1 MGSVGLERLIEN
13 EEEST
18 VDRIRKSIIAENAFN
33 DIYGIKDVKENL
45 MNALEQ
51 ASFISR
57 QGYTPI
63 MLLIG
68 PSGSGKTE
76 IINSI
81 VRAYKKYSMEN
92 EMFTLNINGAKCF
105 YNENPYNLYRSIL
118 PIDIEK
124 EGLNKLTN
132 HKRPDICYQC
142 EHNLEHIIESKK
154 ISPEKIKLER
164 IFPQSSI
171 VEFGD
176 SFLLPS
182 FINVI
187 MNSNRSILTISADK
201 SRLENINPKVFQLL
215 NNIYD
220 NNFSDPVGNRIP
232 LDSLIIMHSNEAFME
247 LDEEQKRESRP
258 LLERIIQIK
267 VRRNLSY
274 SQEKKLAEDSKIPV
288 KNLVPNFLGYIAK
301 LNVLSRIDSEEL
313 AAAND
318 ETINNILELLDYY
331 DSSNI
336 KELEKKMTQSMSNF
350 LSKLLP
356 DYSSYVSKKD
366 LEENKYIKDAAH
378 TIIYDNFNNYRSG
391 WALGISSR
399 SISSILDFNYVS
411 NKSRDSLL
419 FSDIASYINKNEE
432 KIDGNV
438 YQEIKDYIDSIIT
451 EDVRFEIDYALLSFY
466 FGEHFNDYVNVIS
479 EYVDSIISVKQ
490 SQEFK
495 DTSGYLTEAG
505 RYFDVDG
512 LKNKIIAFKFKKV
525 PLGIV
530 NYKTK
535 FEDLL
540 HFLVSTD
547 GDFIKKENKFKSF
560 IGESKKDIDRNS
572 ELYPY
577 IKNFLITKRGYF
589 DEAVEEAFKIYKE
602 RTLFYDQ

>member
-1 MGSVGLERLIEN
+1 MGSVGLEGLVEK
-13 EEEST
+13 EEST
-18 VDRIRKSIIAENAFN
+18 VDRVRKSIITENAFN

-63 MLLIG
+63 LLLIG

-81 VRAYKKYSMEN
+81 VRAYKKYSMSN
-92 EMFTLNINGAKCF
+92 EMFTLNINGTKCH

-118 PIDIEK
+118 PIDLEK
-124 EGLNKLTN
+124 DGSDNVTN

-142 EHNLEHIIESKK
+142 ERNLESIIENGK
-154 ISPEKIKLER
+154 ISPEKIKLDR
-164 IFPQSSI
+164 VFPQSSI

-182 FINVI
+182 FMGVI
-187 MNSNRSILTISADK
+187 VNSNRSILTISADK
-201 SRLENINPKVFQLL
+201 SRLEGINPKVFQLL

-220 NNFSDPVGNRIP
+220 NNFSDPMGNRIP
-232 LDSLIIMHSNEAFME
+232 LDSLIIMHSNETFME

-258 LLERIIQIK
+258 LLERIIK
-267 VRRNLSY
+267 VNVRRNLSY
-274 SQEKKLAEDSKIPV
+274 SQEIKLAEESKIPV
-288 KNLVPNFLGYIAK
+288 KNMVPHFLDYLAK
-301 LNVLSRIDSEEL
+301 LNVLSRIDSEEIISGD
-313 AAAND
+313 N
-318 ETINNILELLDYY
+318 ERIENILELLDYY
-331 DSSNI
+331 DSSNL
-336 KELEKKMTQSMSNF
+336 KEFEKKMTQSMSNF

-366 LEENKYIKDAAH
+366 LEENRYIKDAAH
-378 TIIYDNFNNYRSG
+378 GIIYNSNEYKSG
-391 WALGISSR
+391 WTSGISSR
-399 SISSILDFNYVS
+399 SISSILDFNYAS

-419 FSDIASYINKNEE
+419 FSDIASYIYKNEE
-432 KIDGNV
+432 KIDEQA
-438 YQEIKDYIDSIIT
+438 YHKIKGYIDSIIT
-451 EDVRFEIDYALLSFY
+451 NDVDFEIDYALLSFY
-466 FGEHFNDYVNVIS
+466 FGEHFNDYANAIS
-479 EYVDSIISVKQ
+479 EYVDSMISAKQ

-495 DTSGYLTEAG
+495 DTEGYLTEAG

-512 LKNKIIAFKFKKV
+512 LKNQISAFKFKKV

-540 HFLVSTD
+540 HFLVST
-547 GDFIKKENKFKSF
+547 GKDFIKTENKFKNF
-560 IGESKKDIDRNS
+560 IGESGKDIDRNS

-577 IKNFLITKRGYF
+577 IKNFLTVKRGYF
-589 DEAVEEAFKIYKE
+589 DEAVEEALKIYKE
-602 RTLFYDQ
+602 GTLFYDQ

>member
-1 MGSVGLERLIEN
+1 MGSIGLERLVEK
-13 EEEST
+13 EEST
-18 VDRIRKSIIAENAFN
+18 VDRVRKSIIDEEAFN

-63 MLLIG
+63 LLLIG

-81 VRAYKKYSMEN
+81 VRAYKRYSMSK
-92 EMFTLNINGAKCF
+92 EMFTLNINGTKCH
-105 YNENPYNLYRSIL
+105 YNENPYNIYRSIL
-118 PIDIEK
+118 SVDLK
-124 EGLNKLTN
+124 EDNSDNLTN
-132 HKRPDICYQC
+132 HKRPDVCYQC
-142 EHNLEHIIESKK
+142 ERNLEKIIEEDGK
-154 ISPEKIKLER
+154 INPEKIKLDR

-182 FINVI
+182 FMGVVV
-187 MNSNRSILTISADK
+187 NSNRSILTISADK
-201 SRLENINPKVFQLL
+201 SRLEDINPKVFQLL

-220 NNFSDPVGNRIP
+220 NNFSDLMGNRIP
-232 LDSLIIMHSNEAFME
+232 LDSLIIMHSNETFME

-258 LLERIIQIK
+258 LLERIIRVN

-274 SQEKKLAEDSKIPV
+274 SEEIKLAEESKIPV
-288 KNLVPNFLGYIAK
+288 KNLVPHFLEYIAK
-301 LNVLSRIDSEEL
+301 LNVLSRIDSEEIVSSD
-313 AAAND
+313 NERID
-318 ETINNILELLDYY
+318 NILELLDYY

-336 KELEKKMTQSMSNF
+336 KEFEKKITQSMSNF

-366 LEENKYIKDAAH
+366 IEENRYIKDAARS
-378 TIIYDNFNNYRSG
+378 IIYEYNEYKSG
-391 WALGISSR
+391 WTSGISSR
-399 SISSILDFNYVS
+399 SISSILDFNYTS
-411 NKSRDSLL
+411 NKPRDSLL
-419 FSDIASYINKNEE
+419 FSDIINYINKNEE
-432 KIDGNV
+432 KIDEKAYSN
-438 YQEIKDYIDSIIT
+438 IKDYIDSIIT
-451 EDVRFEIDYALLSFY
+451 NDVRFEIDYALLSFY
-466 FGEHFNDYVNVIS
+466 FGQHFNDYINVIS
-479 EYVDSIISVKQ
+479 EYMDSMISVKQ

-495 DTSGYLTEAG
+495 DTDGYLTEAS

-512 LKNKIIAFKFKKV
+512 LKNEVSAFKSQKM

-540 HFLVSTD
+540 HFLEST
-547 GDFIKKENKFKSF
+547 GKDFIKTENKFKNF
-560 IGESKKDIDRNS
+560 IGESGKDIDRNS
-572 ELYPY
+572 EMYSY
-577 IKNFLITKRGYF
+577 IKNFLVTKRGYF
-589 DEAVEEAFKIYKE
+589 DEAVEEALKIYKE
-602 RTLFYDQ
+602 GTLFYD

>member
-1 MGSVGLERLIEN
+1 MGSVGLERLVES

-18 VDRIRKSIIAENAFN
+18 VDRVRKSILQENAFN

-63 MLLIG
+63 LLLIG

-81 VRAYKKYSMEN
+81 VRAYKKYSMSN
-92 EMFTLNINGAKCF
+92 EMFTLNVNGAKCP

-118 PIDIEK
+118 PIDLK
-124 EGLNKLTN
+124 ESVSNNLTN
-132 HKRPDICYQC
+132 RKRPDLCYQC
-142 EHNLEHIIESKK
+142 EHNLESIIENGK
-154 ISPEKIKLER
+154 ISNEKIKLER
-164 IFPQSSI
+164 IYPQSSI

-220 NNFSDPVGNRIP
+220 NNFSDPIGNRVP
-232 LDSLIIMHSNEAFME
+232 LDSLIIMHSNETFME

-258 LLERIIQIK
+258 LLERIIRVN

-274 SQEKKLAEDSKIPV
+274 SQEIKLAEESKIPV
-288 KNLVPNFLGYIAK
+288 KHIVPHFLEYLAK
-301 LNVLSRIDSEEL
+301 LNVLSRIDSEEIDS
-313 AAAND
+313 AD
-318 ETINNILELLDYY
+318 DDKIDNILELLDYY
-331 DSSNI
+331 DSSNL
-336 KELEKKMTQSMSNF
+336 KEFEKNMTQSMSNF

-356 DYSSYVSKKD
+356 DYKSYLSRKD
-366 LEENKYIKDAAH
+366 LEESKYIKDAVYR
-378 TIIYDNFNNYRSG
+378 IIYDSNSYKSG
-391 WALGISSR
+391 WTSGISSR
-399 SISSILDFNYVS
+399 SISGILDFNYAS
-411 NKSRDSLL
+411 NKPRDSLI
-419 FSDIASYINKNEE
+419 FSDIVNYLAKNEE
-432 KIDGNV
+432 KLDSQV
-438 YQEIKDYIDSIIT
+438 YSKIRSYIDSIIT
-451 EDVRFEIDYALLSFY
+451 NDVRFEINYALLSFY
-466 FGEHFNDYVNVIS
+466 FGEHFNDYTKVIS
-479 EYVDSIISVKQ
+479 EYVDSMLSVKQ

-495 DTSGYLTEAG
+495 DINGYLTEAN

-512 LKNKIIAFKFKKV
+512 LKNQISAFKLKKV
-525 PLGIV
+525 PLGVV
-530 NYKTK
+530 NYNTK

-540 HFLVSTD
+540 HFLVSTGKD
-547 GDFIKKENKFKSF
+547 LIKTENKFKNF
-560 IGESKKDIDRNS
+560 IGETGKDIDRNS

-589 DEAVEEAFKIYKE
+589 DEAIEEALKIYKE
-602 RTLFYDQ
+602 GTLFYDE